1 MDWLVNT
8 LFKWDRLRDALFAEV
23 HFYDEIEA
31 TLKDPTTNLSWEE
44 GGKWYGYTWNEMHK
58 IYLFDD
64 TGHESM
70 TDLWDDLWRRDM
82 EMGLGYK

>member
-1 MDWLVNT
+1 
-8 LFKWDRLRDALFAEV
+8 
-23 HFYDEIEA
+23 
-31 TLKDPTTNLSWEE
+31 
-44 GGKWYGYTWNEMHK
+44 MHK

-70 TDLWDDLWRRDM
+70 ADLWDDLWRRDM